1 MGRDAAKVVGCI
13 AQYHLLE
20 EGDEA
25 PPPLKDAVV
34 RFPRTRY
41 GVTNVSLHTSG
52 EGPFDGY
59 IVLASERWKDYVT
72 AAHTSDAPLRLLADA
87 GAFNAD
93 HARCAV
99 QVDFEYVHG
108 VDVARPKRGCSE
120 RDKDGLPRI
129 VEALR
134 EADWASTTP
143 VEAEEPAGPHVAV
156 MGPDARPLYRALCL
170 KLGAAPVDD
179 VHTCTLST
187 KYYET
192 PLTLS
197 LSHAPETEAL
207 VYCGPPSSEAAALF
221 ANDLRTRLLVV
232 QGYDTAA
239 REWCAARGVE
249 LVSEAPAAAAAR
261 CRGALEATLWSTVAP
276 PAGLPVPA
284 AARVSREV
292 SDHLVNAGTS
302 DAPPP
307 PPPPGGSG
315 VDAFEA
321 AVDAARAT
329 CAESL
334 SDDARR
340 ERAAD
345 VATKLLGALGV
356 GDESD
361 SDSVT

>member
-1 MGRDAAKVVGCI
+1 M
-13 AQYHLLE
+13 
-20 EGDEA
+20 
-25 PPPLKDAVV
+25 
-34 RFPRTRY
+34 
-41 GVTNVSLHTSG
+41 
-52 EGPFDGY
+52 
-59 IVLASERWKDYVT
+59 
-72 AAHTSDAPLRLLADA
+72 
-87 GAFNAD
+87 
-93 HARCAV
+93 
-99 QVDFEYVHG
+99 
-108 VDVARPKRGCSE
+108 
-120 RDKDGLPRI
+120 
-129 VEALR
+129 
-134 EADWASTTP
+134 
-143 VEAEEPAGPHVAV
+143 
-156 MGPDARPLYRALCL
+156 
-170 KLGAAPVDD
+170 
-179 VHTCTLST
+179 
-187 KYYET
+187 
-192 PLTLS
+192 
-197 LSHAPETEAL
+197 

-221 ANDLRTRLLVV
+221 ANNLKTRLLVV

-307 PPPPGGSG
+307 PPGGSG

-340 ERAAD
+340 ERAAN